1 VHEQQIDVLGL
12 ELLEALAGRAE
23 DVVVGET
30 AGAHL
35 GDEEDLLAVYA
46 RVSYAA
52 PDLALVG
59 IHLGG
64 VDVPVAQ
71 SEGAFDGPDALLT
84 GESPGAQAQRGNFLT
99 LDRLVLQMNFLSP

>member
-1 VHEQQIDVLGL
+1 MLYAPLLLQLSHSAQGFPEGHAGVGPVHEQQIDVLGL

-64 VDVPVAQ
+64 VDVPVA
-71 SEGAFDGPDALLT
+71 
-84 GESPGAQAQRGNFLT
+84 
-99 LDRLVLQMNFLSP
+99 